1 MPFYSKS
8 PFYPP
13 QYSSVPGGPNGHQPI
28 HYGAPPD
35 MPLVKNYT
43 INVSGP
49 TADHSKVSAIYE
61 DVLPINQ
68 FSNTS
73 NTIGER
79 INIYNFVRSVF
90 IKEGDGEDIDIQG
103 SGRNSLLSYLKF
115 IELNPYNPNQV
126 SMNPYKGLPNNMIIY
141 RSCYPI
147 RLHQSSNSVQCAKN
161 SVGMNIRI
169 YNLTMDEYNVK
180 NNNEFSYHNFDS
192 WREIRYYE
200 YIREHIIKQKVSPNF
215 VTMYGYYVC
224 EKCDIDFDKI
234 ANIKGNKIE
243 KQDKY
248 IKEYEENKKIVNM
261 EENVINTLNTI
272 NPSNN
277 NLKPIDVNFN
287 NKQIGG
293 NAIEALQVRDLM
305 KQNPDLKTPPFI
317 TYKINGKSTSGKGI
331 VALTE
336 SPNYNLYS
344 WASRTYESE
353 GNVKRMINTGYHKSE
368 VWQSIL
374 FQLMA
379 ALYVMQIHCVQF
391 TKFSIMD
398 NVYIKDI
405 STHGNITR
413 YWKYL
418 INGVEYYIPNHGYLL
433 MIDSNYKDMEQ
444 GNFTLGKSDNKK
456 CYKIYGNLFRDDDK
470 DCPENSVIK
479 KMVFSAFK
487 NVFNSNTFSK
497 AFTNMGGT
505 PPPEEINS
513 LLDKIYQDA
522 STTDNIDISRF
533 IYKYMGKFLNNRVG
547 TLLKE
552 NEKKIK
558 ET

>member
-1 MPFYSKS
+1 
-8 PFYPP
+8 
-13 QYSSVPGGPNGHQPI
+13 
-28 HYGAPPD
+28 
-35 MPLVKNYT
+35 
-43 INVSGP
+43 
-49 TADHSKVSAIYE
+49 
-61 DVLPINQ
+61 
-68 FSNTS
+68 
-73 NTIGER
+73 
-79 INIYNFVRSVF
+79 
-90 IKEGDGEDIDIQG
+90 
-103 SGRNSLLSYLKF
+103 
-115 IELNPYNPNQV
+115 
-126 SMNPYKGLPNNMIIY
+126 
-141 RSCYPI
+141 
-147 RLHQSSNSVQCAKN
+147 
-161 SVGMNIRI
+161 
-169 YNLTMDEYNVK
+169 MDEYNVK
-180 NNNEFSYHNFDS
+180 NNNELSYHNFDS

-552 NEKKIK
+552 NEKKNVRRDERKDFNNGQILVHEVQNDTYK
-558 ET
+558 FVVYLGESKQSQTINETTGNLVSVITENSSINDIPMSSLFNYSSYEKIIQDFRANESNLSEEDLLEVYTISKN